1 MPVIDEASRIDRPAE
16 VLVVDDEHLVLRAVS
31 RMVGTLGYT
40 PRLASSGEEAL
51 ASVQA
56 APPDVIL
63 TDLHLADT
71 TGIELMAAVRK
82 QLPDAVIIV
91 MTGRATISSAVE
103 AIRKGAYDY
112 LVKPFE
118 DLGTLEAALARAIEH
133 QRLVDRNRYLE
144 ARLGEGEQAG
154 ELVGSSAEMRR
165 VAALVHMVGP
175 TDATVL
181 VLGES
186 GTGKEL
192 VVRAIHRSSR
202 RRDKPFVAVNCGA
215 LAESVLES
223 ELFGHVKGAFTGA
236 LGVRKGLFEEAA
248 GGTIFLDEVGE
259 LPPGT
264 QVRLLRVLQEREVKP
279 VGGNQSKPVDVRV
292 IAATNRDLAAEV
304 TAGRFRQDLFY
315 RLNVIV
321 VDVPPLRARLDD
333 VPLLAAH
340 FVRKH
345 AARHGRKI
353 AHIEPLALALLSRA
367 EWPGNVR
374 ELENA
379 MERAVV
385 LCQGDSISEANLAAQ
400 VAVTRR
406 PDDTGTAHLSFSLPL
421 AAAKREFERSY
432 LQRLMREADGSL
444 AGAARSA
451 GLDRSNLRRLLRRFG
466 IDAAGG

>member
-1 MPVIDEASRIDRPAE
+1 M
-16 VLVVDDEHLVLRAVS
+16 LVVDDEPLVLRAVS
-31 RMVGTLGYT
+31 RMVETLGYT
-40 PRLASSGEEAL
+40 PRLASSGAEAL
-51 ASVQA
+51 ASVRA

-63 TDLHLADT
+63 TDLHLGDI

-82 QLPDAVIIV
+82 ELPDAVIIV

-118 DLGTLEAALARAIEH
+118 DLDTLHAALARAVEH

-144 ARLGEGEQAG
+144 ARLGEDAHAST
-154 ELVGSSAEMRR
+154 LVGSSAEMRR
-165 VAALVHMVGP
+165 VVSLVQTVGP
-175 TDATVL
+175 TDASVL

-192 VVRAIHRSSR
+192 VVRAIHQASR

-236 LGVRKGLFEEAA
+236 LGGRKGLFEEAA

-279 VGGNQSKPVDVRV
+279 VGGNQSKPVDIRV
-292 IAATNRDLAAEV
+292 IAATNRDLSAEV
-304 TAGRFRQDLFY
+304 AAGRFRQDLYY

-321 VDVPPLRARLDD
+321 LAVPPLRARVED
-333 VPLLAAH
+333 VPLLAVH
-340 FVRKH
+340 FLRKH
-345 AARHGRKI
+345 AARHGRKV
-353 AHIEPLALALLSRA
+353 ARIEPSALTLLSRTQ
-367 EWPGNVR
+367 WPGNVR

-379 MERAVV
+379 MERTVV
-385 LCQGDSISEANLAAQ
+385 LCQGDSISEADLAGVIR
-400 VAVTRR
+400 VAPGSDET
-406 PDDTGTAHLSFSLPL
+406 PPPATPFSLPL
-421 AAAKREFERSY
+421 AAAKHEFERSY
-432 LQRLMREADGSL
+432 LVRLMLQADGSL
-444 AGAARSA
+444 AAAARSA
-451 GLDRSNLRRLLRRFG
+451 GLDRSNLRRLLRRFR
-466 IDAAGG
+466 INTAGA